1 MDFQTP
7 FNVAKYMVGI
17 ARPQND
23 YIMEPTPGDGNIV
36 YAISLLGLTPV
47 MPGGDFWEMDHKIKY
62 GSVVM
67 NPPFSP
73 MKLGYKFLYKC
84 MELSDDIVA
93 LMPWLTIIN
102 GEGRTNDIMNFGL
115 ISITHLPR
123 NIFKGSRVQCCILHM
138 NRGWKEPTI
147 FYKF

>member
-1 MDFQTP
+1 
-7 FNVAKYMVGI
+7 
-17 ARPQND
+17 
-23 YIMEPTPGDGNIV
+23 
-36 YAISLLGLTPV
+36 
-47 MPGGDFWEMDHKIKY
+47 
-62 GSVVM
+62 
-67 NPPFSP
+67 
-73 MKLGYKFLYKC
+73 